1 MQPHP
6 LSSALVSGSLV
17 LCDPSALSLTRVSG
31 LLVRNPSRGRLSLT
45 VPSSLLQ
52 GHWCSTPMYCP
63 MPPSHVSGSLVCDPT
78 RAVPIAADVLLAP
91 LCG

>member
-17 LCDPSALSLTRVSG
+17 LCDPRALSLTSVSG
-31 LLVRNPSRGRLSLT
+31 LLVRNPSRGRRLLT
-45 VPSSLLQ
+45 VPSSLLR
-52 GHWCSTPMYCP
+52 GHWCATPVYCPSP

-78 RAVPIAADVLLAP
+78 SAVPYS
-91 LCG
+91 C